1 MTAGHRLG
9 LILGDQL
16 SPQNPLLTSLT
27 PGTDRLLMVEAPGE
41 ATRVWSGKARIV
53 MFLAAMRHYAA
64 GLASSGFHLSY
75 LALEDHRHPTLE
87 AALAE
92 TLAIAAPRELV
103 VVQPGE
109 YGVATAIAAQCR
121 ASGVPLRVL
130 PDPHFMADDDDFA
143 RWADGRS
150 NLVMEHFYRAMRRRH
165 GILMDDDGKPAGG
178 AWNFDRA
185 NRQPFPRRGPGLLPR
200 PLGFAPDATTR
211 EVMDIVERRFAA
223 HPGRLE
229 HFNWPV
235 TTADARRALAD
246 FIAHRLASFGPHQDA
261 MWTDE
266 AWLYHATLSA
276 ALNLHLLDPREVM
289 DAALEAYHQGQAPIA
304 SVEGFVRQILGWR
317 EYVRGIY
324 GRFMP
329 DYLEMNHLGARADL
343 PAFYWNA
350 DTRMH
355 CLAQAVGQT
364 LDHGYAHHI
373 QRLMVTGLFA
383 MLYGVQPR
391 QVHEWYLA
399 VYVDAVEWVE
409 LPNTL
414 GMSQHAD
421 GGLMASKPYAASG
434 KYIQRMSNYCAA
446 CPFDSRV
453 TSGATAC
460 PFNILYWDFLLTH
473 RRRFAHHPRTALQW
487 RAVERLSPQ
496 DVATLRAA
504 ATALRE
510 HPP

>member
-16 SPQNPLLTSLT
+16 SPQNPLLTVLT
-27 PGTDRLLMVEAPGE
+27 AGTDRLLMVEAPGE
-41 ATRVWSGKARIV
+41 ATRVWSSKPRIV
-53 MFLAAMRHYAA
+53 MFLTAMRHYSA

-75 LALEDHRHPTLE
+75 LALEDHGHPTLA

-92 TLAIAAPRELV
+92 ILATTAPRELV

-109 YGVATAIAAQCR
+109 YGVGAAITAQCR
-121 ASGVPLRVL
+121 ASRVPLRVL
-130 PDPHFMADDDDFA
+130 PDPHFLADDARFA
-143 RWADGRS
+143 RWADGRK
-150 NLVMEHFYRAMRRRH
+150 NLVMEHFYRTMRRHH
-165 GILMDDDGKPAGG
+165 GILMEDDGKPAGG

-185 NRQPFPRRGPGLLPR
+185 NRRPFPRQGPGLLPM
-200 PLGFAPDATTR
+200 PLGFPPDATTR
-211 EVMDIVERRFAA
+211 TVMRVVEQRFPD
-223 HPGRLE
+223 HPGSLE
-229 HFNWPV
+229 HFDWPV
-235 TTADARRALAD
+235 TTADARRALDD
-246 FIAHRLASFGPHQDA
+246 FITHRLAAFGPHQDA
-261 MWTDE
+261 MWTGE
-266 AWLYHATLSA
+266 PWLYHATLAA
-276 ALNLHLLDPREVM
+276 ALNLHLLDPREVL
-289 DAALEAYHQGQAPIA
+289 DAAVAAYHRGQAPIA
-304 SVEGFVRQILGWR
+304 SVEGLVRQILGWR

-324 GRFMP
+324 RRFMP
-329 DYLEMNHLGARADL
+329 GYLEMNHLGAGAEL
-343 PAFYWNA
+343 PAFYWTG

-355 CLAQAVGQT
+355 CLTQAVGQT
-364 LDHGYAHHI
+364 LEHGYAHHI

-383 MLYGVQPR
+383 MLYGVEPR

-446 CPFDSRV
+446 CPFDPQA
-453 TSGATAC
+453 TSGASAC
-460 PFNILYWDFLLTH
+460 PFNVLYWDFLLTH
-473 RRRFAHHPRTALQW
+473 RHRFARHPRTALQW
-487 RAVERLSPQ
+487 RAVERLTPA
-496 DVATLRAA
+496 DVEDIRSAGARLR
-504 ATALRE
+504 R